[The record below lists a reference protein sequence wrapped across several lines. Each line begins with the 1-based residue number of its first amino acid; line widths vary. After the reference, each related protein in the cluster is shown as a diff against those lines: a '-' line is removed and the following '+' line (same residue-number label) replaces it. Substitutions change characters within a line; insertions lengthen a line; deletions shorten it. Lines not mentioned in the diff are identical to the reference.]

1 MKKIAILD
9 KVINNEISYSEV
21 EVNGTFFNA
30 YIKTQRYGYKEL
42 DFNDVIW
49 ENDIEEII
57 ANCKKFNVKHFTIS
71 NTASGFIR
79 KLALF
84 KKAGCDFAGL
94 STIKD
99 DFLGEVDVIRMK
111 VK

>member
-1 MKKIAILD
+1 MKKIAILE
-9 KVINNEISYSEV
+9 KVINKEIHYSEV

-30 YIKTQRYGYKEL
+30 YRETQYDGLKEL
-42 DFNDVIW
+42 NFNNVIW
-49 ENDIEEII
+49 EEDIEEIV

-71 NTASGFIR
+71 NTSSGFIR
-79 KLALF
+79 RLALF

-94 STIKD
+94 STIKY